1 MKVRKNNIIYN
12 LEHYAKV
19 YPNPDRCAL
28 CLANVQGDYD
38 TIDFED
44 EDKMN
49 FAFSLITRYFINNSD
64 TTLPEMI
71 CLDNLSWGDSVNEN
85 VDKDTSVQNILNAY
99 NDMVHE
105 HRRRDEEE
113 YQEQEDGLA
122 DRIRNL
128 LNENEEAW
136 RDAFVHVQEDEPEED
151 NAEGIENPWN
161 EEQPLGE
168 HEFAGEQVAPDA
180 INMDPDEFDVAEEQ
194 NEGPLAFNEGA
205 LGFVAD
211 DNPVHEHIEFNPD
224 FQQAIHAAI
233 EDNFGEQYAFNNNIQ
248 NQLVEYNNDIR
259 RLQAQ
264 NSALEDHIN
273 YLSQQLN
280 MLLNRPDNL
289 LDVQAAR
296 FDEVRIPEVGE
307 AHRDEILRRM
317 LANRDE

>member
-85 VDKDTSVQNILNAY
+85 VDKDISVQNILNAY
-99 NDMVHE
+99 NDMIHE
-105 HRRRDEEE
+105 HRRSDEEE

-136 RDAFVHVQEDEPEED
+136 RDAFVRVQEDDQEEH
-151 NAEGIENPWN
+151 NEEGPWN
-161 EEQPLGE
+161 DDHPFVI
-168 HEFAGEQVAPDA
+168 HEFEGEQVAPDA
-180 INMDPDEFDVAEEQ
+180 INMDHDENMDPDEFDVAEEHDD
-194 NEGPLAFNEGA
+194 GPLEFNEGA
-205 LGFVAD
+205 LHLAAD
-211 DNPVHEHIEFNPD
+211 DNLNDRIQFNPD
-224 FQQAIHAAI
+224 FQQAMEVAI
-233 EDNFGEQYAFNNNIQ
+233 QDNFNDHNHIH

-307 AHRDEILRRM
+307 AHRGDILRQM
-317 LANRDE
+317 LADRNE